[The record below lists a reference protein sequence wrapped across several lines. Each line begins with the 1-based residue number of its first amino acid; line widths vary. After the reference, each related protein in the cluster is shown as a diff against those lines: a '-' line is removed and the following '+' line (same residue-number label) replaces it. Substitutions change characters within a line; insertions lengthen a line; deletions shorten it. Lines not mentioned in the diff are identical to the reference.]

1 MSETTDKQLEE
12 ITEIRLSNYFWILFR
27 NKWSVLFIFLFT
39 VFAAFVVTD
48 LTAPVYKSETT
59 LRLLDN
65 QQATSLLSQ
74 LPLSGFLGGK
84 SGGVYAALL
93 QSRDTIIT
101 PAVQQL
107 RAEGILEPEPIH
119 RGQLLPWLANRL
131 NVKLTDTTEQGEL
144 TPQEWEDFFIK
155 TLIDEQLKVE
165 ESPDGNVITIT
176 LLQRTPERAQQ
187 LANRIANVF
196 IDTIETETARNMRWW
211 EKEAPQQ
218 MLNETENNLKTAEEK
233 LAQFQKR
240 NPEITINADGSIQ
253 AQRILALQLSENEL
267 VSQLVGAK
275 LKIDVYKKELEN
287 IEENLISETVTKN
300 PSYSKL
306 KDNLNEYEIERKALI
321 GKYGDTAH
329 PEITA
334 LDEKIKETRARLDE
348 EEPDLKSTTS
358 AYNPLHQV
366 ITEKINE
373 GQAIIIG
380 LEEQKAEVAAQ
391 IAANLEKLGSWSATQ
406 IELFRLKRDVE
417 IFGTQVVTLKTRM
430 MESEVT
436 AQSLTESVSFLDK
449 ARLPEEPVKPQ
460 KKLNLL
466 LGAMLGALLGF
477 TYAVAKNYFKD
488 TYLRLEEAVEQL
500 DALPEPPS
508 FLGVI
513 PSMKKRRA
521 YRLPLIVHDA
531 PRSKTAEAFRAL
543 QAKLP
548 FLNPSG
554 EVRTILVTSAT
565 RGEGKSTISANLAA
579 ALAQNGDNVLLIDAD
594 MRRPSQHKIFAT
606 AQPIQDVPTEDET
619 ASEALVVASGAAR
632 KPGLSEALI
641 HINTEN
647 AEDVLHATV
656 KPTDIPNLQLISGGA
671 VPPNPIQLLNSE
683 MMTQWLELAK
693 SEYDVIVIDSPPV
706 RAVADPMILAPNVD
720 AIVYVFDITKTRR
733 TDVLA
738 GVRHLTQGLPK
749 KGIGVLCNMINPKHA
764 KSYGYY
770 SRHTSY
776 YELAEEDTLG

>member
-1 MSETTDKQLEE
+1 MPETTDRQLEE
-12 ITEIRLSNYFWILFR
+12 IREIRLSNYFWILFR
-27 NKWSVLFIFLFT
+27 HKWSVLLIFLFT

-59 LRLLDN
+59 LRVLDN

-74 LPLSGFLGGK
+74 LPLSGLIGGK
-84 SGGVYAALL
+84 SVGVYAALI
-93 QSRDTIIT
+93 QSRDVVIT
-101 PAVQQL
+101 PAVRQL
-107 RAEGILEPEPIH
+107 RAEGILEPAPVH
-119 RGQLLPWLANRL
+119 RGQILPWLANRL
-131 NVKLTDTTEQGEL
+131 NIELTDATEQGEL
-144 TPQEWEDFFIK
+144 TLQEWEDFFIK
-155 TLIDEQLKVE
+155 TLIDEQFKVE

-176 LLQRTPERAQQ
+176 MLQRTPERAQQ
-187 LANRIANVF
+187 LANKIATVF
-196 IDTIETETARNMRWW
+196 IETVEAETARNMRWW

-218 MLNETENNLKTAEEK
+218 MLQETENNLKTAEEN
-233 LAQFQKR
+233 LSQFQKR
-240 NPEITINADGSIQ
+240 NPEVTLNADGSIQ

-275 LKIDVYKKELEN
+275 LKIDVYKKDLEN
-287 IEENLISETVTKN
+287 IEKDLISETVTKN

-306 KDNLNEYEIERKALI
+306 KDSLNEDEIERKALI
-321 GKYGDTAH
+321 GKYGDTNH

-334 LDEKIKETRARLDE
+334 LDEKIKETRARLDDE
-348 EEPDLKSTTS
+348 EKDIKSTTS
-358 AYNPLHQV
+358 SYNPLHQA

-380 LEEQKAEVAAQ
+380 LEEQKAEVAVQ
-391 IAANLEKLGSWSATQ
+391 IASNLEKLGSWSATQ
-406 IELFRLKRDVE
+406 LELFRLKREVE
-417 IFGTQVVTLKTRM
+417 IYSTQVVTLRTRM

-436 AQSLTESVSFLDK
+436 AQALTESVSFLDK
-449 ARLPEEPVKPQ
+449 ARLAEEPVKPQ

-500 DALPEPPS
+500 EALPEPPS

-513 PSMKKRRA
+513 PSIKKRRA

-531 PRSKTAEAFRAL
+531 PHSKTAEAFRGL

-548 FLNPSG
+548 FLNPGSD
-554 EVRTILVTSAT
+554 VKTVLVTSAT
-565 RGEGKSTISANLAA
+565 REEGKSTISANLAA
-579 ALAQNGDNVLLIDAD
+579 TLAQKGDSVLLIDAD

-606 AQPIQDVPTEDET
+606 AQPVQDIPTEDAAAPET
-619 ASEALVVASGAAR
+619 LVEVSSGAR

-641 HINTEN
+641 NMNTE
-647 AEDVLHATV
+647 DVEAIFYATV
-656 KPTDIPNLQLISGGA
+656 KSTDIPNLQLVSSGA

-683 MMTQWLELAK
+683 LMTQWLEIAK

-733 TDVLA
+733 GDVLK
-738 GVRHLTQGLPK
+738 GVRHLTEGLPR

-770 SRHTSY
+770 SRHTGY
-776 YELAEEDTLG
+776 YQLADEG